1 MDQEPPNLE
10 VNEDELAYY
19 RAVED
24 HFCRLRGTPFLFSPK
39 DFAYLRQW
47 WNQGIPL
54 SAVLVGLGEVFA
66 KRRKKGLDPVSSLAY
81 CRHAV
86 ARHAKRLAQARA
98 GEQGRAAVSVAPAL
112 EGLEVAVRKAQEGAP
127 SLRVKEVL
135 ATCLAT
141 LKVLPRDLPPATLS
155 EMLAEL
161 EEQTLRSALE
171 ALEVREREALEA
183 AVKRDLPPGE
193 ELTGRVLE
201 VALLRALRDYL
212 CFPRLEL
219 SPDGA

>member
-1 MDQEPPNLE
+1 MDKEPPNPE
-10 VNEDELAYY
+10 INEEELAYY

-47 WNQGIPL
+47 WEQGIPL

-66 KRRKKGLDPVSSLAY
+66 RRREKGLDPVSSLAY

-86 ARHAKRLAQARA
+86 ARHAKRLAQARL
-98 GEQGRAAVSVAPAL
+98 GERGRAVVSAVAAL
-112 EGLEVAVRKAQEGAP
+112 ESLEVAVKKAQEGAP
-127 SLRVKEVL
+127 SPRLKEVI

-141 LKVLPRDLPPATLS
+141 LKVLPKDLPPATLS
-155 EMLAEL
+155 EMLAQVEG
-161 EEQTLRSALE
+161 QTLRSALD
-171 ALEVREREALEA
+171 ALEAQERETLEA
-183 AVKRDLPPGE
+183 AVKRDLPPGQ
-193 ELTGRVLE
+193 ELTGRALE

-212 CFPRLEL
+212 GLPRLEL